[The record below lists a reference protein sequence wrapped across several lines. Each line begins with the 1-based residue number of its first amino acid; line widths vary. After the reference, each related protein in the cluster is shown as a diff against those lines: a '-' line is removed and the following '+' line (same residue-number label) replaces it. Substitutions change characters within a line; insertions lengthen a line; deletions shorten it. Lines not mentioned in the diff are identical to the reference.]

1 MNYANVDPNFLPETL
16 NLRRNFEKTAKS
28 LTGVCMGLMADNQ
41 LNEPEIEFLYQ
52 TLLEYKILLN
62 EWPYSSIF
70 TKVSNILE
78 DGEVSLEE
86 IKELESLLS
95 NFLGGTLQDSGAV
108 SGLSSSLPLDSQ
120 VEIIFKSK
128 TFCLTG
134 QFKYGTRNTCSLAV
148 TQRGGIVK
156 NSVINDLDFLVIGEL
171 ASKDWIETNYGRKI
185 QKAADIRDS
194 KKSKVLIIGESDW
207 VSALERLS

>member
-1 MNYANVDPNFLPETL
+1 MNYANLDPNFLPESL
-16 NLRRNFEKTAKS
+16 NLRRNFEKTVKS
-28 LTGVCMGLMADNQ
+28 LTGICMGLMADNH

-70 TKVSNILE
+70 SKLSNILE
-78 DGEVSLEE
+78 DGKASLDE
-86 IKELESLLS
+86 IKEFECLLRD
-95 NFLGGTLQDSGAV
+95 FLGGTLQDTGAV
-108 SGLSSSLPLDSQ
+108 SGLSTSLPLDSN
-120 VEIIFKSK
+120 VDLTFKGK

-148 TQRGGIVK
+148 IQKGGIVK
-156 NSVINDLDFLVIGEL
+156 NSVVNDLDFLVIGEL

-185 QKAADIRDS
+185 QKATNLRDS
-194 KKSKVLIIGESDW
+194 KKSKVLIVSESDW
-207 VSALERLS
+207 QRALES